1 MKTIPSPGASRQLP
15 HPSNEH
21 QPSQIPNLKT
31 RVGKPKR
38 KQLRGRRKS
47 TVVVSK
53 SGPGC
58 PRCHRPTQVRTHA
71 KIGPKQL
78 RQPYYFEKWF
88 RCTHRDCIT
97 TQIMDP
103 QYIHWNDN
111 ERARKLQ
118 MRMNRSRQS
127 YGR

>member
-1 MKTIPSPGASRQLP
+1 MKNIPSPGASRQLS

-21 QPSQIPNLKT
+21 QPRI
-31 RVGKPKR
+31 G
-38 KQLRGRRKS
+38 KS
-47 TVVVSK
+47 TVVVSE

-58 PRCHRPTQVRTHA
+58 PRCGRPTQVRTHA
-71 KIGPKQL
+71 QIGPKQL

-111 ERARKLQ
+111 ERARASELD
-118 MRMNRSRQS
+118 RALSGND
-127 YGR
+127 